1 MSTYNLTR
9 EEEKLIA
16 EGFTMATVSGLVGE
30 AAEFFAKGFALGH
43 ICGQPNTTNP
53 SFKKTIE
60 LWNDLKQ
67 KMQNEGVL

>member
-1 MSTYNLTR
+1 MSKYIVTK
-9 EEEKLIA
+9 EEEKLIV
-16 EGFTMATVSGLVGE
+16 EGFAMAQVAGLVGE
-30 AAEFFAKGFALGH
+30 AAEFFSKGFALGH
-43 ICGQPNTTNP
+43 ICAQSNTTNS